1 MKLLFL
7 LLTTLFL
14 FSCSQTVKVT
24 NAGDVDGRRVY
35 NVKFPDGKV
44 LDHMYAEEVTRGL
57 NTGIWEYDEDLK
69 LNY

>member
-7 LLTTLFL
+7 LITTLFL
-14 FSCSQTVKVT
+14 FSCSQSVKVT
-24 NAGDVDGRRVY
+24 KTGDVEGRLTY
-35 NVKFPDGKV
+35 TVKFSDGKV

-57 NTGIWEYDEDLK
+57 NTGVWEYDEDLK